1 MNLITTGC
9 LILIASLIG
18 LESERAKPRPYP
30 LGLGDTLMIRI
41 QGYEFCPKYCD
52 INHFHTGHFKN
63 YDCEE
68 IICEHITIN
77 ENDLGKLIMLVW
89 MTFMAYCIF
98 LMWQDLHYM
107 TDLVHAYIS
116 MTMEYIR
123 P

>member
-1 MNLITTGC
+1 MNLITTVC

-30 LGLGDTLMIRI
+30 LGLGDTLMVRI

-77 ENDLGKLIMLVW
+77 EK
-89 MTFMAYCIF
+89 
-98 LMWQDLHYM
+98 
-107 TDLVHAYIS
+107 
-116 MTMEYIR
+116 
-123 P
+123 